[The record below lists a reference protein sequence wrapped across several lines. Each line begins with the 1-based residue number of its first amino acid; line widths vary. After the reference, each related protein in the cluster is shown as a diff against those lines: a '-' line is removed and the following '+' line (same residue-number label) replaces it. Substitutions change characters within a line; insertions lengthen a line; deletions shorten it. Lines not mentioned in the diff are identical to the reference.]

1 VKNDALI
8 IDDLHHKYDKREY
21 SNWIL
26 NEINLK
32 IEKGEL
38 LGLLGPSGCGK
49 TTLLRLIAGF
59 EYPSQ
64 GRISLNDKE
73 ISSRKKILSPEKRNI
88 GMVFQDYALFPHLTV
103 LENVIF
109 GLKNKKDRSRV
120 DYLLN
125 VVGLDSFVGRYP
137 HELSGGQKQRLA
149 IARALAP
156 GTNFILLDEP
166 FCSLDMHVKLKL
178 RSDLPNILKGC
189 NASGL
194 MVTHDPEEAMSI
206 CDKVAV
212 MNDGKIHQ
220 IDTPI
225 NLLNNPK
232 TIFVSSFILGNNII
246 NLKKNG
252 NSYISCLGEINSSE
266 YLKNTIIT
274 DHTLIID
281 ELETS
286 IKFHNLN
293 FILGFLPKGSY
304 LVGGY
309 IRDIILRRVSEEVDV
324 DIVVPVNAIEIGKK
338 ISENIESKFIILD
351 KKREVVRIILN
362 HISIDI
368 ANQNST
374 TIEGD
379 LASRDFSINSIAFL
393 FDNKCLFDPLNGLKD
408 LENSL
413 LRTHS
418 EKNLLN
424 DPLRILRCF
433 RFVSELNFKIDLKLV
448 DFIKNNKGKF

>member
-1 VKNDALI
+1 MKNDALI
-8 IDDLHHKYDKREY
+8 IDDLHHKYDKREN

-26 NEINLK
+26 NKINLK
-32 IEKGEL
+32 IENGEL
-38 LGLLGPSGCGK
+38 VGLLGPSGCGK

-59 EYPSQ
+59 EFPSK

-73 ISSRKKILSPEKRNI
+73 ISNWKKILSPEKRNI
-88 GMVFQDYALFPHLTV
+88 GMVFQDYALFPHLSV
-103 LENVIF
+103 IENVMF

-125 VVGLDSFVGRYP
+125 VVGLDSFIGRYP

-178 RSDLPNILKGC
+178 RSELPNILRGC

-212 MNDGKIHQ
+212 MNEGKIHQ

-225 NLLNNPK
+225 NLLNKPK

-252 NSYISCLGEINSSE
+252 NTYMSCLGEINSSG
-266 YLKNTIIT
+266 LIKNTNIKSMSISPKF
-274 DHTLIID
+274 I
-281 ELETS
+281 S
-286 IKFHNLN
+286 IKKSESGAANVISKEF
-293 FILGFLPKGSY
+293 LGEFLIFKVIINGNV
-304 LVGGY
+304 LRV
-309 IRDIILRRVSEEVDV
+309 RTDI
-324 DIVVPVNAIEIGKK
+324 N
-338 ISENIESKFIILD
+338 
-351 KKREVVRIILN
+351 
-362 HISIDI
+362 
-368 ANQNST
+368 
-374 TIEGD
+374 
-379 LASRDFSINSIAFL
+379 
-393 FDNKCLFDPLNGLKD
+393 
-408 LENSL
+408 
-413 LRTHS
+413 
-418 EKNLLN
+418 NLLN
-424 DPLRILRCF
+424 NGDKCF
-433 RFVSELNFKIDLKLV
+433 ISIIENSYYFLYPGAHKVYI
-448 DFIKNNKGKF
+448 

>member
-1 VKNDALI
+1 MNKGALI
-8 IDDLHHKYDKREY
+8 IDDLHHKYDKREN

-32 IEKGEL
+32 IESGEL

-59 EYPSQ
+59 EYPTK

-73 ISSRKKILSPEKRNI
+73 ISRSNRILSPEKRNI

-103 LENVIF
+103 LENVMF

-125 VVGLDSFVGRYP
+125 VVGLNSFVGRYP

-178 RSDLPNILKGC
+178 RSELPNILRGC

-194 MVTHDPEEAMSI
+194 MVTHDPEEAMAI
-206 CDKVAV
+206 CNKVAV
-212 MNDGKIHQ
+212 MNEGEIHQ

-232 TIFVSSFILGNNII
+232 TIFVSSFILGNNIL
-246 NLKKNG
+246 NLQKNG
-252 NSYISCLGEINSSE
+252 NTYMSCLGEINSSD
-266 YLKNTIIT
+266 LLNNSTIKSMSISPKF
-274 DHTLIID
+274 I
-281 ELETS
+281 S
-286 IKFHNLN
+286 IKRSESGNAIVISKEF
-293 FILGFLPKGSY
+293 LGDFLIYKVS
-304 LVGGY
+304 
-309 IRDIILRRVSEEVDV
+309 INEEILRVRT
-324 DIVVPVNAIEIGKK
+324 
-338 ISENIESKFIILD
+338 NINNQLNNGD
-351 KKREVVRIILN
+351 KCFL
-362 HISIDI
+362 
-368 ANQNST
+368 
-374 TIEGD
+374 
-379 LASRDFSINSIAFL
+379 SINKNGYYFL
-393 FDNKCLFDPLNGLKD
+393 YPGAQKVY
-408 LENSL
+408 
-413 LRTHS
+413 
-418 EKNLLN
+418 
-424 DPLRILRCF
+424 I
-433 RFVSELNFKIDLKLV
+433 
-448 DFIKNNKGKF
+448 

>member
-1 VKNDALI
+1 MKNDALI
-8 IDDLHHKYDKREY
+8 IDDLHHKYDKQEN

-32 IEKGEL
+32 IENGEL

-59 EYPSQ
+59 EYPSK

-73 ISSRKKILSPEKRNI
+73 ISSIKRILSPEKRNI

-103 LENVIF
+103 MENVTF

-125 VVGLDSFVGRYP
+125 IVGLESFIERYP

-178 RSDLPNILKGC
+178 RSELPNILKGC

-212 MNDGKIHQ
+212 MNEGKIDQ

-232 TIFVSSFILGNNII
+232 TTFVSSFILGNNIL
-246 NLKKNG
+246 NLKKKG
-252 NSYISCLGEINSSE
+252 NAYMSCLCEINSSE
-266 YLKNTIIT
+266 LLNNTDIKNMSISPKFI
-274 DHTLIID
+274 
-281 ELETS
+281 S
-286 IKFHNLN
+286 IKRSRSGNAIVLSKEF
-293 FILGFLPKGSY
+293 LGEY
-304 LVGGY
+304 LIYKVS
-309 IRDIILRRVSEEVDV
+309 INENILRVRT
-324 DIVVPVNAIEIGKK
+324 
-338 ISENIESKFIILD
+338 NI
-351 KKREVVRIILN
+351 N
-362 HISIDI
+362 
-368 ANQNST
+368 
-374 TIEGD
+374 
-379 LASRDFSINSIAFL
+379 
-393 FDNKCLFDPLNGLKD
+393 
-408 LENSL
+408 
-413 LRTHS
+413 
-418 EKNLLN
+418 NLLN
-424 DPLRILRCF
+424 IGDKCSLS
-433 RFVSELNFKIDLKLV
+433 VN
-448 DFIKNNKGKF
+448 KNSYYFLYPGAQKVYI